1 MNILVFLI
9 LFIVPNILHSQ
20 WIQQRN
26 YIPKMNTGRTIDAS
40 DKNSAAF
47 YSTLI
52 SGEQGFYMTLDG
64 GQTWNPRIIPEGFV
78 SDICMINRDTL
89 WYCTT
94 SASMYLS
101 TDGGLNWEK
110 QNISSYGLGY
120 IEVFDKFYGVAAG
133 EGNSANQLSIFRTAS
148 LGVGWNRISNPTN
161 LVFVDWRTIDFV
173 DYNTGYFYSNTNKQ
187 KLYKS
192 TDGGTNWVQT
202 NFPEVSAQL
211 IKFYNKDIG
220 IACGADWDRK
230 KFIIYRTFDGGNFWE
245 TISTNMP
252 GTVMSDIEY
261 LPENPNFIWF
271 LSYNDLFFSKN
282 GGVDWSKHELSNGNL
297 MGRDIVFADEQ
308 NGWILCDDGIIYYTA
323 NNGGI
328 VTDVNYLPSSIPDN
342 YNLYQN
348 YPNPFNPATVISYSL
363 PREGFVSLR
372 VYDILGNE
380 VAELAN
386 EQKSAGTYRVDFN
399 ADNLSS
405 GVYFYR
411 IKIDGFAQAKKMI
424 IQK

>member
-1 MNILVFLI
+1 
-9 LFIVPNILHSQ
+9 
-20 WIQQRN
+20 
-26 YIPKMNTGRTIDAS
+26 
-40 DKNSAAF
+40 
-47 YSTLI
+47 
-52 SGEQGFYMTLDG
+52 
-64 GQTWNPRIIPEGFV
+64 
-78 SDICMINRDTL
+78 
-89 WYCTT
+89 
-94 SASMYLS
+94 
-101 TDGGLNWEK
+101 
-110 QNISSYGLGY
+110 
-120 IEVFDKFYGVAAG
+120 
-133 EGNSANQLSIFRTAS
+133 
-148 LGVGWNRISNPTN
+148 
-161 LVFVDWRTIDFV
+161 
-173 DYNTGYFYSNTNKQ
+173 
-187 KLYKS
+187 
-192 TDGGTNWVQT
+192 
-202 NFPEVSAQL
+202 
-211 IKFYNKDIG
+211 
-220 IACGADWDRK
+220 
-230 KFIIYRTFDGGNFWE
+230 
-245 TISTNMP
+245 
-252 GTVMSDIEY
+252 
-261 LPENPNFIWF
+261 
-271 LSYNDLFFSKN
+271 
-282 GGVDWSKHELSNGNL
+282 